1 MIYNRLTI
9 SILLATRC
17 FKRRSSD
24 ATKIRCF
31 FYLCKSFRIVL
42 IISHLSIPFAFCTES
57 KNPVS
62 KDERLLK
69 HHLCIQDSYI
79 WLEYTNLRIIKV
91 VSNSLYRLI
100 PLCISRARDF

>member
-9 SILLATRC
+9 SILLATRR

-31 FYLCKSFRIVL
+31 FYLRKSFCIVL

-79 WLEYTNLRIIKV
+79 
-91 VSNSLYRLI
+91 
-100 PLCISRARDF
+100 

>member
-1 MIYNRLTI
+1 MHRW
-9 SILLATRC
+9 C

-69 HHLCIQDSYI
+69 HLVTINMLI
-79 WLEYTNLRIIKV
+79 ANL
-91 VSNSLYRLI
+91 L
-100 PLCISRARDF
+100 

>member
-9 SILLATRC
+9 SILLATRR

-62 KDERLLK
+62 KDERLLVNIAFTAGGITGM
-69 HHLCIQDSYI
+69 LGFVCIC
-79 WLEYTNLRIIKV
+79 LAELRRI
-91 VSNSLYRLI
+91 
-100 PLCISRARDF
+100 

>member
-9 SILLATRC
+9 STLLVTRR

-31 FYLCKSFRIVL
+31 FYLRKSFCIVL

-62 KDERLLK
+62 KDERFLK
-69 HHLCIQDSYI
+69 HNSRSICLI
-79 WLEYTNLRIIKV
+79 YTNLPQNKSCIH
-91 VSNSLYRLI
+91 SL
-100 PLCISRARDF
+100 P